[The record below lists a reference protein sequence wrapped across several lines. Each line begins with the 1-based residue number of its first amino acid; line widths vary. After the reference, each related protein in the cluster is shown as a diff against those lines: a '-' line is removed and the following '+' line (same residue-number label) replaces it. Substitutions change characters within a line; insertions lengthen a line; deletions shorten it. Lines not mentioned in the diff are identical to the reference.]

1 MLNILWGIMILAGI
15 VTGALTGNMKA
26 VSDAAI
32 DSAGEAVTLCISM
45 LGIMAMWTGLMNIA
59 KKSGLMDSLNCALRP
74 VLRFLFPDLPREH
87 PANEFITSNMVAN
100 ILGLGWAATPMGL
113 KAMKELAA
121 FDEGRRDLVP
131 RGVAS
136 NEMCTFLIINIS
148 SLQLIPVNVI
158 AYRSQYGSADPAAIV
173 APGILATA
181 VSTVAAV
188 IFCKIMCRKQT
199 KN

>member
-59 KKSGLMDSLNCALRP
+59 KKSGLMDSLYHALLP

-121 FDEGRRDLVP
+121 FDEERRHLVP
-131 RGVAS
+131 RGIAS

-188 IFCKIMCRKQT
+188 IFCKIMCRKRR
-199 KN
+199 KI

>member
-1 MLNILWGIMILAGI
+1 MLNILWGMMILAGI

-59 KKSGLMDSLNCALRP
+59 KKSGLMDSLNHALRP

-121 FDEGRRDLVP
+121 FDQERRHLVP

-136 NEMCTFLIINIS
+136 NEMCTFLIINPFI
-148 SLQLIPVNVI
+148 L
-158 AYRSQYGSADPAAIV
+158 V
-173 APGILATA
+173 A
-181 VSTVAAV
+181 
-188 IFCKIMCRKQT
+188 
-199 KN
+199 

>member
-1 MLNILWGIMILAGI
+1 
-15 VTGALTGNMKA
+15 
-26 VSDAAI
+26 
-32 DSAGEAVTLCISM
+32 
-45 LGIMAMWTGLMNIA
+45 MNIA
-59 KKSGLMDSLNCALRP
+59 KKSGLMDSLNHALRP

-121 FDEGRRDLVP
+121 FDEERRHLVP
-131 RGVAS
+131 RGIAS

-188 IFCKIMCRKQT
+188 IFCKIMCRKRR
-199 KN
+199 KI